1 MGSSEFDVGPNG
13 FPSEYRH
20 TEMYRN
26 YEGMRTRIVTGTR
39 DFIRW
44 YHRRMNAVWDF
55 VRPHHEHEEFEFD
68 HGTPGMAKTLRFHMN
83 AFARPLPPPRLWHH
97 IDVYP
102 VFDVWC
108 YAVETDRTRPGF
120 TAIENVS
127 PTGFRSSVREWL
139 PGGRLMPFVN
149 VRVATSGVYEAG
161 RVYRVSDVNLRTGAG
176 GQSRLRADGKG
187 RLHLTL
193 DGDLHEVGIVPEAA
207 PLLSVAA
214 WQVAGAPWIVNG
226 RNARLRLSIVNKGS
240 AEAAQPQCAHPAGHA
255 DAGQTFAR

>member
-68 HGTPGMAKTLRFHMN
+68 HSTPGMAKTLRFHMN

-193 DGDLHEVGIVPEAA
+193 GWRSARSGHRAGGRSAVVGGG
-207 PLLSVAA
+207 
-214 WQVAGAPWIVNG
+214 VAGGGRAVDRQWTQCPAPAFHREQGIG
-226 RNARLRLSIVNKGS
+226 RSS
-240 AEAAQPQCAHPAGHA
+240 PTPMCASSRP
-255 DAGQTFAR
+255 R